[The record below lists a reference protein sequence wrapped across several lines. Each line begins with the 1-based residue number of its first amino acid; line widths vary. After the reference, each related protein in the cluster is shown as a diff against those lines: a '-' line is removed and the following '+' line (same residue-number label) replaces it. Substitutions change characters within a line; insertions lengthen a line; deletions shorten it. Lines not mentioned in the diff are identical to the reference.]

1 MQRKLATPAN
11 GIKTGKEMKKPVL
24 RQCSHVLDVRTD
36 RTALC
41 SSSGRLRDNIRRVHS
56 SGGIGR
62 TESERPAL

>member
-24 RQCSHVLDVRTD
+24 KQCNHVQDARTD

-41 SSSGRLRDNIRRVHS
+41 SSSGLSRDNIRRVHS
-56 SGGIGR
+56 SDGICR
-62 TESERPAL
+62 TASERPAL

>member
-11 GIKTGKEMKKPVL
+11 GIKTGKEMKEPVL
-24 RQCSHVLDVRTD
+24 KQCNHVQDVRTD

-41 SSSGRLRDNIRRVHS
+41 SSSGLLRDNIRRVHS
-56 SGGIGR
+56 SVGICR

>member
-24 RQCSHVLDVRTD
+24 RQCSHVQDVRTD

-41 SSSGRLRDNIRRVHS
+41 SLSGLVRDNIRLVRS
-56 SGGIGR
+56 SDGICR
-62 TESERPAL
+62 TASERPAL